1 MTPSQDLN
9 KSPTLPETPL
19 LSPSIRDGTISP
31 LESLSNDTP
40 TSNSSLS
47 ASGVK
52 EIFDQM
58 STNNITLG
66 EINRKHVE
74 DCPSPNSSPIN
85 KILVMED
92 VYEPMALLGESQHR
106 EEFFQVMS
114 TAQDATGSNGL
125 PTVYGILQVIRK
137 ELHAIYQKIYENE
150 RRLGEI
156 EEEIRNLL
164 CYMDRHQS

>member
-1 MTPSQDLN
+1 MSPSQDLN
-9 KSPTLPETPL
+9 TSPTLPQTHL
-19 LSPSIRDGTISP
+19 LSPSIRDGTISS

-47 ASGVK
+47 VSGVK

-58 STNNITLG
+58 PTNNITLG
-66 EINRKHVE
+66 ETNRKHVE
-74 DCPSPNSSPIN
+74 DCPSPISSPMDEIFV
-85 KILVMED
+85 IED
-92 VYEPMALLGESQHR
+92 VYEPMALLGESQHH

-114 TAQDATGSNGL
+114 TAQDATGPDGL
-125 PTVYGILQVIRK
+125 PTVYEFLQVIRK

-150 RRLGEI
+150 RRLEKI

-164 CYMDRHQS
+164 SYLDWHQS